1 MRAIHMVGQQ
11 AFGDGANNAGAAPT
25 LTPVHLDLTARGQEA
40 METAIAALDMRTTQV
55 VSVDLSGA

>member
-1 MRAIHMVGQQ
+1 MVGQQ